1 MHTHLATKKVR
12 LIIGVVIAAFLIMPL
27 LIHAQTTSQSALDAT
42 IRAAIMQDPRS
53 ASLTSTQIDAMVTA
67 LSAKAQ
73 TQGLTAQNIA
83 YRPGTAGIV
92 VPAGVTANTPMVS
105 DPCALSPACAVGNF
119 LGSGLANNATYVA
132 LWILSLLLM
141 FIVWHMR
148 KNPHLFGL
156 HDTPNTPAIG
166 GGV

>member
-27 LIHAQTTSQSALDAT
+27 LIHAQTTS
-42 IRAAIMQDPRS
+42 AIMQDPRS